1 MTQTRKWSVLTA
13 VAVVLVL
20 VAGWFLLISPK
31 RSEAAELTAQTDTV
45 TAENQLLETQIAT
58 LQAQQ
63 KQLPEWQAELAQIRT
78 QLPASPALPGLIRTL
93 SDEADRAGIELVSLT
108 PNTPVVYGA
117 SSTTGLVPEALAGLD
132 VQLQVSG
139 GYFEIQQFVNNLERM
154 ERVMLVLGLTMA
166 EGGDE
171 TESSGTLTGT
181 VSGRVFLVP
190 PVGTTTTTTTTATTT
205 ETTTE
210 TGTSPASE

>member
-1 MTQTRKWSVLTA
+1 MTQTRKWSALTA

-31 RSEAAELTAQTDTV
+31 RSEAADLTASAEQV
-45 TAENQLLETQIAT
+45 TAENQTLQTQIAT

-63 KQLPEWQAELAQIRT
+63 KELPKWQAELAEIRT
-78 QLPASPALPGLIRTL
+78 QLPPSPALPGLIRTL
-93 SDEADRAGIELVSLT
+93 SDEADRAGVELVSLT
-108 PNTPVVYGA
+108 PNTPITYGA
-117 SSTTGLVPEALAGLD
+117 TSEAGLAGEALAGLD

-166 EGGDE
+166 EGGDD
-171 TESSGTLTGT
+171 TEPSGTLAGT
-181 VSGRVFLVP
+181 VTGRVFLVP
-190 PVGTTTTTTTTATTT
+190 PAGTTATTTATTT
-205 ETTTE
+205 TTE
-210 TGTSPASE
+210 TGTAPASE